1 MRNVRGGIFKR
12 RWRHKDARVLIDC
25 CMVLA
30 EETAVGSDAHCQ
42 GLIVY
47 SLFGLIV
54 YNF

>member
-30 EETAVGSDAHCQ
+30 EEIARRGNIYWDRSPW
-42 GLIVY
+42 I
-47 SLFGLIV
+47 S
-54 YNF
+54 